1 MLRRLA
7 PADELAEIRAE
18 IARLQARAAQ
28 VEALLVRSPHLRQR
42 GTWHMAEV
50 RETIVPTFDAT
61 LLPAAIRD
69 DPHYRRDVVQRE
81 VALLPIRARPV
92 PLRPG
97 WPIRRNPDGS
107 VAMPLPSH

>member
-28 VEALLVRSPHLRQR
+28 VEAVLVRSPHLRQR

-50 RETIVPTFDAT
+50 RETVVFTFDPA
-61 LLPAAIRD
+61 LLPPAIRD
-69 DPHYRRDVVQRE
+69 DPRYRHEMVQRDVV
-81 VALLPIRARPV
+81 LLPILRARPV

-107 VAMPLPSH
+107 VAMPSH